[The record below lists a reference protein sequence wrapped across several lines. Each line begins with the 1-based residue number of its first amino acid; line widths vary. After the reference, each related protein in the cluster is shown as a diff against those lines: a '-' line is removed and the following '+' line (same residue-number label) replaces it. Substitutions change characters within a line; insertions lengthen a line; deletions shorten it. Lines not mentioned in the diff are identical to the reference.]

1 MPDFLLAKV
10 QKSLLMKQQPQNEQ
24 QAIPGHCFLSTR
36 MAMDGARSGIG
47 VLESAGEKLRGGAWS
62 IRGCLVVN
70 EQVFFFSL
78 NFKPAQAGICFVKV
92 RDPLKQSAKIEP

>member
-1 MPDFLLAKV
+1 VGREVVREDKTKISSKLPSWSPVVFGNMSQALFFILLFLFPKVPDFLLAKV

-47 VLESAGEKLRGGAWS
+47 VLESAGEKLRGGA
-62 IRGCLVVN
+62 
-70 EQVFFFSL
+70 
-78 NFKPAQAGICFVKV
+78 
-92 RDPLKQSAKIEP
+92 